1 MGPGLLGAAAL
12 TAALFAARLPP
23 GPEFLL
29 PRRGGYWLYQAAWA
43 LLSSPGGRR
52 AFSALVSVA
61 ALGAAAWLLRRLWSR
76 AKAKRP
82 KDAAAWA
89 GLAVGPLFSFML
101 AWRLFGHAQDLL
113 QLVWFPWESLD
124 AREPLATFALL
135 GAALGAAGAAASAW
149 VEGKRPVATR
159 LLALLVAADLAGV
172 AAGAAYGVDEPPRP
186 APAAKT
192 AYVALTETPEGP
204 GRDVY
209 VLSPGAF
216 GPDERPE
223 LYRRLA
229 GRRDART
236 LPALRALYRA
246 ETMRWDERGL
256 RRALLLGA
264 SLGDGLARSLLL
276 SQLES
281 ARPSPEALSALG
293 ALADE
298 DVYRVGPLAAAR
310 IARAYARL
318 GRPEQAAAWASK
330 GSVPAGLLG
339 LEGGGALA
347 PGRVSGTVK
356 GPPALR
362 VALYRRPDASAG
374 YLLDAAG
381 FVAASDPDRAGRF
394 AFSGLPA
401 GRYFLALAFPAGPG
415 GLPGEV
421 AVSGHRGDVVLDA
434 RRRELRLP
442 PLTVR
447 VR

>member
-43 LLSSPGGRR
+43 ALGSPGGRR
-52 AFSALVSVA
+52 AFSALVSAA
-61 ALGAAAWLLRRLWSR
+61 ALGAAAWLLRRLWNR
-76 AKAKRP
+76 AKAQRP
-82 KDAAAWA
+82 KGAAAWA
-89 GLAVGPLFSFML
+89 GLAVGPLFAFLL
-101 AWRLFGHAQDLL
+101 AWRSFVHASDLL

-135 GAALGAAGAAASAW
+135 GAALAAAGAAAAAW
-149 VEGKRPVATR
+149 VEGRRPVATR

-172 AAGAAYGVDEPPRP
+172 AATAAYGVGEPLPGLGGG
-186 APAAKT
+186 KT
-192 AYVALTETPEGP
+192 AYVALTETREGP

-216 GPDERPE
+216 GPDARPE

-236 LPALRALYRA
+236 LPLLRALYLA
-246 ETMRWDERGL
+246 ETMRWDEAGL

-281 ARPSPEALSALG
+281 ARPSPEALGALG

-310 IARAYARL
+310 LARAYARL
-318 GRPEQAAAWASK
+318 GRPERAAAWARK
-330 GSVPAGLLG
+330 GSVPEGLLG
-339 LEGGGALA
+339 LEEGGALR
-347 PGRVSGTVK
+347 PGRVRGVVK
-356 GPPALR
+356 GPSPLR
-362 VALYRRPDASAG
+362 VALYRRPDPAAG
-374 YLLDAAG
+374 YLLDASS
-381 FVAASDPDRAGRF
+381 FVAAAEPGRAGHF
-394 AFSGLPA
+394 SFSGLPA
-401 GRYFLALAFPAGPG
+401 GRYFLALAFPAGDG
-415 GLPGEV
+415 GLEGEV
-421 AVSGHRGDVVLDA
+421 SVTGHRGDVVLDA
-434 RRRELRLP
+434 RRRDVRLT

>member
-43 LLSSPGGRR
+43 ALGTPGGRR
-52 AFSALVSVA
+52 VFSALVSAAALVA
-61 ALGAAAWLLRRLWSR
+61 AGLLLRRLWST

-82 KDAAAWA
+82 KGAAAWA
-89 GLAVGPLFSFML
+89 GLAVGPAFALLL
-101 AWRLFGHAQDLL
+101 AWRLFGHASDLL

-124 AREPLATFALL
+124 AREPLVTFALL
-135 GAALGAAGAAASAW
+135 GAALGAACAAAAAW
-149 VEGKRPVATR
+149 VEGRRPVATR

-172 AAGAAYGVDEPPRP
+172 AAAAAYGVGEPPHDP
-186 APAAKT
+186 GGAKT
-192 AYVALTETPEGP
+192 AYVALTETRDGP

-209 VLSPGAF
+209 VLTPGAF
-216 GPDERPE
+216 GPDARPE

-236 LPALRALYRA
+236 LPSLRALYLA
-246 ETMRWDERGL
+246 ETMRWDEEGL

-281 ARPSPEALSALG
+281 ARPSPAALGALG

-298 DVYRVGPLAAAR
+298 DAYRVGPLAAAR

-318 GRPEQAAAWASK
+318 GEPERASAWAAK
-330 GSVPAGLLG
+330 AAVPAGLLA
-339 LEGGGALA
+339 LEGGGALR
-347 PGRVSGTVK
+347 PGRVGGTVK
-356 GPPALR
+356 GPAALR
-362 VALYRRPDASAG
+362 VALYRRPDAAAG
-374 YLLDAAG
+374 YLLDASS
-381 FVAASDPDRAGRF
+381 FVAAAEPDRAGRF
-394 AFSGLPA
+394 SFSGLPA

-415 GLPGEV
+415 GLKGEV
-421 AVSGHRGDVVLDA
+421 SVSGHRGDVVLDA
-434 RRRELRLP
+434 RRRDILLS